1 MAYCILLYHGTSPLL
16 PPPPLWNKD
25 EILIPSSLLCV
36 YWNCTQSSVVDD
48 FLIHS
53 SFAMSLLL
61 LCRQSSVVDEFF
73 DPLQTLNLIG
83 NVEGLKDVW
92 EGRVITTHPLYGR
105 LQIKEALGLQ
115 HKAETLLIQVNLAN
129 IMPTFPSPLF
139 SPYLAL
145 LFVYIHTI
153 WLFLFYQSGR
163 GVTVCSQQW
172 SLLTIFCN
180 FDVHAQKGS

>member
-1 MAYCILLYHGTSPLL
+1 MINFLPL
-16 PPPPLWNKD
+16 PPVWNKD

-36 YWNCTQSSVVDD
+36 YCNSVVDD

-61 LCRQSSVVDEFF
+61 LCTQSLVVDEFF

-129 IMPTFPSPLF
+129 IMPTFPSPLL
-139 SPYLAL
+139 PLPGPPICVYTYNLT
-145 LFVYIHTI
+145 LFILPKWKRCDSMQSTMIFTYN
-153 WLFLFYQSGR
+153 FL
-163 GVTVCSQQW
+163 
-172 SLLTIFCN
+172 
-180 FDVHAQKGS
+180 